1 MFYLFLFLFLFSF
14 FVLFLLH
21 HSMSCIS
28 LTFILTCLL
37 FMEASEFT
45 LESIIKLC
53 ERDQCL
59 AAQYVVVTLAGQ
71 LSLRGQ
77 QEDNMLSLYF

>member
-1 MFYLFLFLFLFSF
+1 
-14 FVLFLLH
+14 
-21 HSMSCIS
+21 
-28 LTFILTCLL
+28 
-37 FMEASEFT
+37 MEASEFT

-53 ERDQCL
+53 ERDRCL